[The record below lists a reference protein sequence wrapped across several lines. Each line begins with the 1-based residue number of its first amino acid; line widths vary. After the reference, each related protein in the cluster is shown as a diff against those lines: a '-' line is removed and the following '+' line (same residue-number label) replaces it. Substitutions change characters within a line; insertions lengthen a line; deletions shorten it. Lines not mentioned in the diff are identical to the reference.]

1 MVDCR
6 GWGSLHSALEYHHSM
21 ANTLTVT
28 DQIMV
33 HSQRHQHQHQHQRP
47 RKQSLSVAASMP
59 TFCDQITSS
68 GAVIDIII
76 LISVLG
82 SCGFL
87 FTPYFTFIIG
97 QMGEVLPG
105 LFILIG
111 EVIYQAPVAYALG
124 VFLFFIAVVGAY
136 GIYEY
141 RSRRCDNPHCRGL
154 RKAMELDIQLETEQC
169 VRTSLPIAHELP
181 WNGGVELGQ
190 DPKELEAEL
199 RRMAPPNGRA
209 ILIFRAPCGCPTARF
224 EAWGSKKARRSK
236 K

>member
-1 MVDCR
+1 
-6 GWGSLHSALEYHHSM
+6 
-21 ANTLTVT
+21 
-28 DQIMV
+28 
-33 HSQRHQHQHQHQRP
+33 
-47 RKQSLSVAASMP
+47 MP

-141 RSRRCDNPHCRGL
+141 RSRR
-154 RKAMELDIQLETEQC
+154 
-169 VRTSLPIAHELP
+169 S
-181 WNGGVELGQ
+181 
-190 DPKELEAEL
+190 
-199 RRMAPPNGRA
+199 
-209 ILIFRAPCGCPTARF
+209 F
-224 EAWGSKKARRSK
+224 
-236 K
+236 